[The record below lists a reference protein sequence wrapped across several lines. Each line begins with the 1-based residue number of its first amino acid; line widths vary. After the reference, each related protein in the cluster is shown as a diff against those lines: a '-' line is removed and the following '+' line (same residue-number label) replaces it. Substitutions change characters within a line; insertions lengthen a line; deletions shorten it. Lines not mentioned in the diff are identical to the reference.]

1 MNIKKLFGKRL
12 QEIRKSKKITQ
23 EALAELMGIETAS
36 LSNIERGK
44 YFPSVENLEKI
55 LSILKIDLTE
65 LCSYEHL
72 KNRDELRVEINEI
85 LDKNPDKIGDFY
97 KIIKAL
103 AK

>member
-72 KNRDELRVEINEI
+72 RNRDELRVEINEI

>member
-55 LSILKIDLTE
+55 LFILKIDLAE